1 MFLVR
6 IVAPQLFT
14 LSFLNLHVF
23 LADVALT
30 RCEHKTRIIY
40 LPFVEDDAFLK
51 QAVAEVMKLFLSKT
65 FLLLLLDEVTG
76 GV

>member
-40 LPFVEDDAFLK
+40 LPVVEDDAFLK
-51 QAVAEVMKLFLSKT
+51 QAVDEVMKLFLSKT